1 MQTFH
6 LTSPHGEQFTGTLR
20 EITNQLLDEFHATRQ
35 DGPGEEFYPH
45 DYWSA
50 PGCFLLDE
58 GEVPPAKPEY
68 TIGTVTTLAART
80 WDVHKG
86 EIQISEGE

>member
-1 MQTFH
+1 MNST
-6 LTSPHGEQFTGTLR
+6 
-20 EITNQLLDEFHATRQ
+20 QLAKTAPARNSIRTTI
-35 DGPGEEFYPH
+35 

>member
-45 DYWSA
+45 DY
-50 PGCFLLDE
+50 
-58 GEVPPAKPEY
+58 
-68 TIGTVTTLAART
+68 
-80 WDVHKG
+80 
-86 EIQISEGE
+86 